1 MCITLSALE
10 YKKIEYEC
18 HNINL
23 GAGDQ
28 HKSEYKKISPMNQVP
43 TLMVNDLVLTQS
55 MAILEFLEEN
65 YLGKEVPKLMPTD
78 PLERAKIRE
87 ICAVNTIVSQVI
99 KFRLQGVKII

>member
-1 MCITLSALE
+1 ME

-28 HKSEYKKISPMNQVP
+28 HKSEYKKVSPMNQVP
-43 TLMVNDLVLTQS
+43 ALMVNGLVLTQS

-65 YLGKEVPKLMPTD
+65 YLSKEVPKLMPTD

-99 KFRLQGVKII
+99 QGLLSI